1 MRWQGRR
8 CIVFEIHGH
17 TDCTEDV
24 QEVCIMA
31 KEKVNMSRKEASDLH
46 KKIVEHAVKK
56 GHPVW
61 QKKKRA

>member
-1 MRWQGRR
+1 MAILLVPMTYGRA
-8 CIVFEIHGH
+8 FS
-17 TDCTEDV
+17 
-24 QEVCIMA
+24 MA

-61 QKKKRA
+61 EKKKRA